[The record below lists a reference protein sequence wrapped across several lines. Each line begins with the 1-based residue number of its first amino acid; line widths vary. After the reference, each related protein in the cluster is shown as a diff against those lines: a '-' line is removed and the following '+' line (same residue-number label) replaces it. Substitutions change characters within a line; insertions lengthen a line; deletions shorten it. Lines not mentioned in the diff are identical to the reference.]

1 MFDAEP
7 FDTDPFENRWKDYL
21 GCRNGMVYFTHG
33 AYRLTDIVA
42 QMYPN
47 PEDPR
52 RSLVLMKFSSTT

>member
-7 FDTDPFENRWKDYL
+7 FDTDPFENRWRDYL
-21 GCRNGMVYFTHG
+21 RVEDGMVYFTHG
-33 AYRLTDIVA
+33 AYRLHDILD

-52 RSLVLMKFSSTT
+52 RSLVLMKFSR

>member
-21 GCRNGMVYFTHG
+21 GCNNGMVHFTHG

-52 RSLVLMKFSSTT
+52 RTSVLLKFGGTT